1 VIKITSKKIIPK
13 EIAVREHDKVKQFLN
28 PVGYYYA
35 FEIDKD
41 KVQEYALSRVTM
53 SCELQSVVDEIAQ
66 DINDEDEITA
76 LVITADNVIIAST
89 TSYNDILACVT
100 DGSDV
105 RVMEPAV
112 FGYLEETLRQKHICC
127 PAESGFIDL
136 VGWPI
141 AFTK

>member
-1 VIKITSKKIIPK
+1 MIKITSKKIIPK

-89 TSYNDILACVT
+89 TSYNDILASCT
-100 DGSDV
+100 PESDV
-105 RVMEPAV
+105 TVMEPADFNYV
-112 FGYLEETLRQKHICC
+112 DMVLRQKYISC

-136 VGWPI
+136 AGWPI